1 MYFCVMMPSEN
12 LVVRPSEILCNIGY
26 LLSKMITN
34 GSEMSKEQEYRQS
47 IVSRVLAVYLAEV
60 EAKVWEVLA
69 HIAQADTEFFS
80 YCVIRAKWV
89 DSQCSWKT
97 IN

>member
-1 MYFCVMMPSEN
+1 
-12 LVVRPSEILCNIGY
+12 
-26 LLSKMITN
+26 MITN